1 MKIALV
7 KQLNN
12 SFKIAYDSDYEKC
25 KRLKVGEIY
34 FFEVKKQR
42 NILFHRK
49 FFALINLV
57 FENQEVYSNAD
68 DLRYDLTIEAG
79 FFTRRTNLEGD
90 QVKKPKSISFSSM
103 DETEFEQLYDAF
115 LNVVVKYFKF
125 DKRAIEENIM
135 EFY

>member
-1 MKIALV
+1 MKVALV

-12 SFKIAYDSDYEKC
+12 LFKIAYGSDYEKC

-34 FFEVKKQR
+34 FFEVKKER

-57 FENQEVYSNAD
+57 FENQEIYSNAD

-79 FFTRRTNLEGD
+79 FFKRRTNLEGNE
-90 QVKKPKSISFSSM
+90 VKKPKSISFSSM
-103 DETEFEQLYDAF
+103 DETEFERLYDAF
-115 LNVVVKYFKF
+115 LNVVIKYFKF